1 MIYFFFSWSSVM
13 CMSICKLST
22 VTTTKW
28 CIAQKTI
35 GSTEIIGFFRVI
47 SPITRRFQ
55 YFKTINL
62 IYIISCSLFCSL
74 KETSPQTVGAEGG
87 VGGVSWKLY
96 KFWSS
101 SHLYLHSWT
110 MQHYRKRPRNYG
122 LIMVLEKYLW
132 SQLCFW
138 FILI

>member
-1 MIYFFFSWSSVM
+1 MIYFFFLDLLWCVWAFVNYQQLQQKNDALRR
-13 CMSICKLST
+13 KLLGLRT
-22 VTTTKW
+22 LV
-28 CIAQKTI
+28 
-35 GSTEIIGFFRVI
+35 FFRVI